1 MAILNSSE
9 SYFVYKFCIAGLLY
23 LFTIY
28 IPMIMATL
36 KKKVQKH
43 SHAVQKY
50 VTRGSRGSKQ
60 QSPPSKRQST
70 MLF

>member
-43 SHAVQKY
+43 SHAVQKS
-50 VTRGSRGSKQ
+50 VTLG
-60 QSPPSKRQST
+60 
-70 MLF
+70 